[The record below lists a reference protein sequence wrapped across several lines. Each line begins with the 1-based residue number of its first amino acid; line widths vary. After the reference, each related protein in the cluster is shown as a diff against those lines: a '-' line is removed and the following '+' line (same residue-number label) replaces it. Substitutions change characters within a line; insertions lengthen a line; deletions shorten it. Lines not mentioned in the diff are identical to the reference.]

1 MNGALG
7 CRKKQ
12 EMAER
17 RRDMKMRE
25 RMRALKTEEKEKVSG
40 CASTNWLSGAE
51 CLCVFC
57 VMTAGQ
63 GGQEPFL
70 LEEVSYQGHRFGT
83 EVRSVLCSPPMHCVL
98 TLATVTCVLDT
109 TS

>member
-25 RMRALKTEEKEKVSG
+25 RMRALKSEEKEKVSV
-40 CASTNWLSGAE
+40 AARRP
-51 CLCVFC
+51 
-57 VMTAGQ
+57 AG
-63 GGQEPFL
+63 
-70 LEEVSYQGHRFGT
+70 
-83 EVRSVLCSPPMHCVL
+83 
-98 TLATVTCVLDT
+98 
-109 TS
+109 